1 MKTMFLL
8 IVFGMIFLLS
18 LSISAV
24 FAGGNDNVEN
34 LYFSLKIPDSWAY
47 TESSNTPESKN
58 TGFGSVN
65 SIELTPNEFGDILV
79 GHDIEKFRQGGSPFA
94 QFIQDTDYP
103 KNALLESYVKY
114 QINNYGIQNIT
125 SQQYTTVGNEK
136 SIRIYAN
143 ESAWFGDRKV
153 ALYLVMHDKEPYY
166 MLYTAN
172 GTNYE
177 KYLPE
182 FEQMVKS
189 FRFVGSPSSQTDNLS
204 EPENRTNTATN
215 FSSANLTE
223 FSTRDTTTNKS
234 QEELYDE
241 CVGVAGQSLC
251 DFLFKR

>member
-65 SIELTPNEFGDILV
+65 SIELTPNEFGDILD

-125 SQQYTTVGNEK
+125 SQQYTTVGKEK
-136 SIRIYAN
+136 AVRIDAN
-143 ESAWFGDRKV
+143 ESAFFGNTK
-153 ALYLVMHDKEPYY
+153 
-166 MLYTAN
+166 TAKPAPSP
-172 GTNYE
+172 TYSTLSEDPKYKDVKE
-177 KYLPE
+177 KY
-182 FEQMVKS
+182 
-189 FRFVGSPSSQTDNLS
+189 NLS
-204 EPENRTNTATN
+204 EEQ
-215 FSSANLTE
+215 LQIL
-223 FSTRDTTTNKS
+223 STVN
-234 QEELYDE
+234 QEDNN
-241 CVGVAGQSLC
+241 
-251 DFLFKR
+251 